1 MEVMFNLF
9 ALHWFVAAGLNFLS
23 ASDPFFESPTSC
35 TVRDFGIGAL
45 LGVNIVILIEYARGF
60 FIDAQQENDF
70 IRMLAFT
77 LNLMG
82 LMMYGAVS
90 FIVVQIMLEL
100 RR

>member
-1 MEVMFNLF
+1 MFNLF
-9 ALHWFVAAGLNFLS
+9 ALHWLVAAGLNFLS

-70 IRMLAFT
+70 IRMMAFT
-77 LNLMG
+77 LNCMG
-82 LMMYGAVS
+82 LLMYGAVT
-90 FIVVQIMLEL
+90 FIAIQIMREVW
-100 RR
+100 R